1 MKKFIE
7 RILTAA
13 LVIVTGL
20 AIYDQLCRLPEYRTW
35 YGNVFGVP
43 YDFRAPTFDRVL
55 ERWWN
60 PNDERIFTP
69 HVFGVGWSVNL
80 ASLYNRVLG

>member
-1 MKKFIE
+1 MRKLCGWVLRVAVLI
-7 RILTAA
+7 ITA
-13 LVIVTGL
+13 L
-20 AIYDQLCRLPEYRTW
+20 AIYDQLVRRPEYRTW
-35 YGNVFGVP
+35 QGDVFGVP
-43 YDFRAPTFDRVL
+43 YDFRPPTLDRVL

-80 ASLYNRVLG
+80 HRLLRA